1 MTTMN
6 PEYIEKI
13 YAGWLAKV
21 IGVRLGAPIEGWTLS
36 CGPWGTARRAT
47 IFPPRTWAMPC

>member
-21 IGVRLGAPIEGWTLS
+21 IGVRLGAPIEGWTYEKIQTEL
-36 CGPWGTARRAT
+36 GELDRGAFTPARRL
-47 IFPPRTWAMPC
+47 R